1 MARDVRTDHEVG
13 QLRPVVEGLLVGAL
27 LTGVVLVGAVL
38 AGVFVL
44 GGPDAV

>member
-1 MARDVRTDHEVG
+1 MAWDARTDRGVG

-27 LTGVVLVGAVL
+27 LTGAVLVGAVL